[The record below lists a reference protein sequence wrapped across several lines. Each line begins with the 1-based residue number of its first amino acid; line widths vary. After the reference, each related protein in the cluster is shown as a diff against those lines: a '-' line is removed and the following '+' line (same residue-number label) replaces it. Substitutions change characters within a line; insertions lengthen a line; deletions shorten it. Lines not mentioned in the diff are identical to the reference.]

1 MELAGAVGGETTD
14 WDEGEGAGEEDG
26 AMGEVK
32 LTCPLELLRL
42 KSP

>member
-1 MELAGAVGGETTD
+1 MAGVVGGETTD
-14 WDEGEGAGEEDG
+14 GDVGEGAGEEDG

-32 LTCPLELLRL
+32 LTCPRELLRL